1 MTKFV
6 LQLLAMV
13 FMLCDHMCATIM
25 SQHIWLH
32 WIGRL
37 AFPIFAFMLAEG
49 YFKTSNFKKYAK
61 RMFFFAI
68 LAEIPINLITAG
80 GFFYPFHQNVMWT
93 FLISLFVMKAM
104 DKILAMKGKSDANA
118 VTEFVGTVGKLLLC
132 FTVGMIGFGICFVT
146 FVDYYGYGLLMVLV
160 FFFSMKLKEWFRNKT
175 GSINMI
181 PVLLSMAFQLAAM
194 YYIYITMLRGEIR
207 YFEIF
212 GSEVGIPIQGLA
224 ILALPLIWLY
234 NGKQGYHS
242 KSWQYFCYAFYPM
255 HMLILGLLWMFL

>member
-104 DKILAMKGKSDANA
+104 DKILAMKGNSDTGAMTN
-118 VTEFVGTVGKLLLC
+118 VIGTIGKLCLC
-132 FTVGMIGFGICFVT
+132 AAVGILGFGLCFVT

-160 FFFSMKLKEWFRNKT
+160 FFFSMKLKEWFRNNT
-175 GSINMI
+175 GSTNMI

-194 YYIYITMLRGEIR
+194 YYINITMLRGEIR

-234 NGKQGYHS
+234 NGKLGYHS
-242 KSWQYFCYAFYPM
+242 KGWQYFCYAFYPA